1 MVGWVLCYGMDEAQQ
16 DQYELRLREVFQSFD
31 TSGQGSLCPEE
42 LSDLCQTLHLEEA
55 TPALLHTLLQNQDN
69 HNGRVHFEQ
78 FKDALILALS
88 TAAGPLP
95 SQDTSSPPDSP
106 EVQPKFVKDG
116 KRYGRRS
123 IPEFSDSITGF
134 SEVTDAEPAG
144 ADPEEAENATVPRNC
159 ERWNAPENDTEEY
172 EAEGQLHLWNPDEP
186 GTPRGAAMPLS
197 EKLEEKLREAC
208 EDLAVSWDGCASHQE
223 LLSVC
228 EHVGLEVTE
237 DVFQRLDSD
246 GVMSVQDFVS
256 WILNHSK
263 PPTPSA
269 STPYRQLKRHH
280 STQPFDE
287 TGRRIATPS
296 VMTSTIGLRLFSSL
310 DDGTGFT
317 PVEYILDAWIEE
329 GIENSTEIL
338 QALEFNLDGKVN
350 LSELTMALENELLIT
365 KNGIH
370 QAVLASFKAE
380 IRHLLERVDR
390 ELREK
395 EKIRSDLEK
404 AEKLKNQMATEVDEH
419 HSAIERMNDLNL
431 RKLEQDH
438 RDKLAAVRAELTK
451 EMDLVH
457 QQANHQREELES
469 EMERMKEDEAF
480 LRDHLSLTVK
490 ENGRLELELLDS
502 TERLVEAENM
512 ITKLQ
517 RNLDNVLKEKFGDL
531 DPGSAEFFLQ
541 EERLRQLRSDYEGQC
556 RELQDRIDELQAE
569 LETYHTLGRAPN
581 LSLKPSLSEEFDS
594 KSPGIESDQGLG
606 SEDCQPFNMTLEA
619 EMLMEQLKAQ
629 HLQEVEDLRAQMES
643 KVSEYHQ
650 KLEEQRAAHEEQQR
664 ELSLRCQREV
674 QALQE
679 EMSRVQDRVQ
689 ELQNQLDQVQLE
701 RVRLEQSQAEER
713 AELGRRHEE
722 EVNSIRLELLE
733 ARVHICKLEEQLKTL
748 EHHQA
753 KSEQSLVEERE
764 IIGKLRDEEHNQ
776 LEEHHREVLQARLE
790 EERGRMQVEREEVV
804 RRLVEQWER
813 EKDQL
818 QDSHEAL
825 LQARLEEERQRYL
838 GDSEDQE
845 RRLVEQWESEKA
857 ELKENQECALQVL
870 LAEER
875 LRSLKDQEELER
887 NLLEQWENEKAQLE
901 RSQEVVLQAR
911 LAEERISLQDE
922 VEKRLMD
929 AWEKERAQVA
939 EHHEVIL
946 QARLG
951 EERDRLLGEKE
962 KEEKRLIE
970 QMEEERSRLEESHRE
985 AMQDLSAKHSE
996 ERERLSSMLDKLR
1009 DEIVVERRELE
1020 IHFSQRIREV
1030 EARFSGD
1037 QEAVSERFQTD
1048 VSKLE
1053 QHYQT
1058 ELQDLSERHAE
1069 EKAKWKSEMEEAAQ
1083 AAEEG
1088 KRALQEAL
1096 EQEKQSLTQEL
1107 VKERD
1112 LLEQSHREEFDAL
1125 AAKNKELQNELE
1137 NLISTA
1143 QSKEIELSRQL
1154 NELHNRLQ
1162 ENLDAKDELLAQ
1174 SEKKAQEIELLLRQ
1188 AVEDFEQEKA
1198 ELQGNLDELEERNK
1212 ETLSLAEKNVEERE
1226 KLVAETDQLRSKI
1239 QVMEAEIHQLAE
1251 LREKYEELKTER
1263 EESCGVFTSLENQIV
1278 ELKAEIERLTNG
1290 QKVGTET
1297 ETCDVDNNVLTV
1309 ESPLPETEGSG
1320 EKADNDDSEAAVSQ
1334 EKMAPLEKEADMLS
1348 KLQAEYEEAVKERDI
1363 AICKTAELQA
1373 QVDEIQSRA
1382 SRYAEIQAQCDSANE
1397 NNLVLKEQVY
1407 QLQQKRNELEEIIS
1421 DNCKKI
1427 TAGEQALEENN
1438 HLRDRISA
1446 MINYTKEMDAKTSE
1460 IVELQSR
1467 CDECMCKNAK
1477 LREQNQKLEDRLLD
1491 LEGKMY
1497 LIQDFQDHHAKLLD
1511 EMTRIKEENSRLNAQ
1526 VQELQKQDDILVTL
1540 QHEAEMA
1547 MAEAIADETFQDLN
1561 SQLEAKIQA
1570 VSDLEDCCTEFERQ
1584 NAKLRRAL
1592 TGLQEKSLK
1601 IHEKMQ
1607 AHRSEASRLAEENL
1621 ILRHK
1626 ISTIKEE
1633 DLRETQEEML
1643 LKLEQ
1648 CRNKKLTA
1656 QKIAEN
1662 LKKQVTEL
1670 QVKGHHLE
1678 QENGLLSQE
1687 SSQNAASVQEL
1698 NHQLSELLRQRER
1711 KEAGGCQTPKGELE
1725 RDVFTP
1731 EPAQERRK
1739 IEACVLTLET
1749 KLAKAQEV
1757 NSLLEQEKSQL
1768 IQQLSSLREQL
1779 CGSRDLSVDLACA
1792 VARADKLQRENETL
1806 SEELSHCVD
1815 KVAKLGTMECQLS
1828 HLLEERQTLEKQTQV
1843 LLTQLSAAQEK
1854 MQAKE
1859 EALQAVSLQS
1869 ARLKSDLRVT
1879 QQEKEALKQEV
1890 MSLHKQLQNANDKN
1904 QVLEMAL
1911 HTSGYQNQHKKLYW
1925 DELARLVEQEQQLL
1939 RQENERLQREVQN
1952 TKGDLVHSR
1961 EKTRQLETLVGTLK
1975 QQKLHGQAGLVKAAE
1990 QEKASLKR
1998 ELDSLRKELVNAN
2011 KKMSE
2016 HKEGQRE
2023 LESLRQENDGLK
2035 TQQTRLEAQL
2045 LEALQAQLGGRV
2057 PQAQLRL
2064 PGERRGQHRGD
2075 ELGGRGLDIN
2085 LQEGQEA
2092 KLIKMEERMQE
2103 VELKLRNVKM
2113 LLQEKVSQLKDQLHK
2128 NTKAD
2133 MVIKDLYVENAQLL
2147 KALEMTEQRQK
2158 VAEKKNYLLE
2168 EKISSLNKIVRDLSP
2183 SPLTAVPY
2191 HFTRS

>member
-1 MVGWVLCYGMDEAQQ
+1 MLEQFAAEPIREHTSVTETQIYTQEGREDKPGWVLCYGMDEAQQ

-159 ERWNAPENDTEEY
+159 ERWNAHENDTEEY

-186 GTPRGAAMPLS
+186 GTPRGAAMSLS
-197 EKLEEKLREAC
+197 ERLEEKLREAC
-208 EDLAVSWDGCASHQE
+208 EDLAVSWDGCAGHQE

-280 STQPFDE
+280 STQ
-287 TGRRIATPS
+287 TGRRITTPS

-338 QALEFNLDGKVN
+338 QALDFNLDGKVN

-404 AEKLKNQMATEVDEH
+404 ADKLKNQMATEVDEH

-438 RDKLAAVRAELTK
+438 REKLAAVRAELTK

-517 RNLDNVLKEKFGDL
+517 RNLDNVLKEKFGEL

-556 RELQDRIDELQAE
+556 RSLTVKALA
-569 LETYHTLGRAPN
+569 
-581 LSLKPSLSEEFDS
+581 LSL
-594 KSPGIESDQGLG
+594 
-606 SEDCQPFNMTLEA
+606 T
-619 EMLMEQLKAQ
+619 
-629 HLQEVEDLRAQMES
+629 

-733 ARVHICKLEEQLKTL
+733 ARVHICKLEDQLKTL

-838 GDSEDQE
+838 GVSEDQE

-857 ELKENQECALQVL
+857 ELKEHQECALQVL

-901 RSQEVVLQAR
+901 QSQEVVLQAR

-922 VEKRLMD
+922 VEKRLME

-939 EHHEVIL
+939 EHHAVIL

-951 EERDRLLGEKE
+951 EERERLLGEKE

-970 QMEEERSRLEESHRE
+970 QMEEERSRLEDSHRE

-1069 EKAKWKSEMEEAAQ
+1069 EKAKWKSEMEEAAR

-1088 KRALQEAL
+1088 KKAVQEAL
-1096 EQEKQSLTQEL
+1096 EQEKQSFTQEL

-1112 LLEQSHREEFDAL
+1112 QLEQSHREEFDAL

-1212 ETLSLAEKNVEERE
+1212 ETLSLAEKNVEERK

-1239 QVMEAEIHQLAE
+1239 QVMEAEISQLAE

-1278 ELKAEIERLTNG
+1278 ELKAEIERLTSG

-1309 ESPLPETEGSG
+1309 ESSLPETEGSG
-1320 EKADNDDSEAAVSQ
+1320 EKADDDSEAAVSQ
-1334 EKMAPLEKEADMLS
+1334 EKMAPLEKEADTLS

-1373 QVDEIQSRA
+1373 QVDEIQSQA
-1382 SRYAEIQAQCDSANE
+1382 SLYAEIQAQCDSANE

-1427 TAGEQALEENN
+1427 TAGEQAVEENN

-1446 MINYTKEMDAKTSE
+1446 MMDYTKEMDAKTSE
-1460 IVELQSR
+1460 MVALQSR

-1491 LEGKMY
+1491 LESKMY

-1511 EMTRIKEENSRLNAQ
+1511 EMTRIKEENSRLNTQ

-1698 NHQLSELLRQRER
+1698 NHQLSELLRQHER

-1792 VARADKLQRENETL
+1792 MARADKLQRENETL

-1828 HLLEERQTLEKQTQV
+1828 HLLEERQTLEKQSQV
-1843 LLTQLSAAQEK
+1843 LLTQLSALQEK

-1869 ARLKSDLRVT
+1869 SRLKSDLRVT

-1961 EKTRQLETLVGTLK
+1961 E
-1975 QQKLHGQAGLVKAAE
+1975 
-1990 QEKASLKR
+1990 KR